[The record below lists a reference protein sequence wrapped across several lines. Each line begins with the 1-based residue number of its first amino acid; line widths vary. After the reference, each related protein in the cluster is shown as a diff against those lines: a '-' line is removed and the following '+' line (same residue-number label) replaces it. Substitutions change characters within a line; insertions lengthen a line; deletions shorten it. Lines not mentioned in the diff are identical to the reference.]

1 MSIFNGKACFSPSV
15 GIPIRNAW
23 ISNGGTIAQSQ
34 QEKTR
39 ADYYFCSGFND
50 NWLSGL
56 SKSMIAV
63 FDANWIS
70 DSLTAKLQLPLS
82 TYVLDNSMFSSPRHS
97 TRFISI
103 LASVAKAS
111 KRLEIETQAEVSTA
125 QSLTMIDAF
134 QSTLQDTEAHISSL
148 QVSPRNV
155 VEDRRKEMH
164 PDVEYIDRR
173 SQKKMHKAGETLK
186 ISHMEKKNIVQDMFW
201 SIDEEFQH
209 DKTRAS
215 SAEVV
220 EIIMNSPG
228 LSSASLNSESSTRT
242 KTVSFASQLLRIPY
256 SADQSS
262 FESIKISGASTP
274 KASNT
279 RSKPQNLKFKR
290 QNISHWDALVKNSG
304 STVSRSISVSDA
316 LKHLPPISEDQLT
329 TFSPNKMHLG
339 KGFRCAR
346 VLSSRKSRLS
356 RC

>member
-82 TYVLDNSMFSSPRHS
+82 TYVLDNM
-97 TRFISI
+97 
-103 LASVAKAS
+103 AKAS